1 MIRGFGAY
9 LNNRLAIYI
18 DLESLISNQNSPID
32 VSTFLEPRPGKD
44 FHSII
49 AGPVV
54 FDPKLLFCG
63 DTKSTLEGYQAMKLN
78 GMDLEELGLS
88 LVISYVS
95 EALTMRSVGQA
106 LIWRINHPLV
116 SLYELSYLYNEC
128 VRSGV
133 DGLDNFVKEIKK
145 KIAKRN
151 EGDLGAAIRKLR
163 SGGISLRELQKIN
176 IELSSKVSELRTAL
190 RYRQCDYDVEYNG
203 GLGRGGADLVVT
215 RANQET
221 NVEVRTKFT
230 EYRNFPI
237 DPKRPFPQLTIQL
250 PEIIDFNFNDNEKGN
265 IEHKFSQGDIVVE
278 DITHD
283 YGIGIKFLARGFL
296 YPAVGQPIREV
307 LNEAD
312 EMLSSGGK
320 PLVLFTANGCF
331 ESWRCIDFSRSRP
344 LSV

>member
-9 LNNRLAIYI
+9 LNNRPAIYI

-32 VSTFLEPRPGKD
+32 VSTFLKPRPGKD

-63 DTKSTLEGYQAMKLN
+63 DTKSTLEGYQAMKLK
-78 GMDLEELGLS
+78 GMDLEELGQALA
-88 LVISYVS
+88 ISYVS
-95 EALTMRSVGQA
+95 EALSMRSVGQA

-128 VRSGV
+128 YRSGV

-151 EGDLGAAIRKLR
+151 EGDLGAANRKLR
-163 SGGISLRELQKIN
+163 SGEISLTELQKIN

-215 RANQET
+215 RGNQET
-221 NVEVRTKFT
+221 NVEVRTRFT

-237 DPKRPFPQLTIQL
+237 DPKRPFPQLTTQL

-278 DITHD
+278 DLTHD
-283 YGIGIKFLARGFL
+283 YRIGIKFLARSFL
-296 YPAVGQPIREV
+296 YPAVGQPIRKV

-312 EMLSSGGK
+312 EILSSGGK

-344 LSV
+344 LSI

>member
-9 LNNRLAIYI
+9 LNNRPAIYI

-32 VSTFLEPRPGKD
+32 VSTFLKPRPGKD

-88 LVISYVS
+88 LVISYIS

-106 LIWRINHPLV
+106 LIWRIDHPLV
-116 SLYELSYLYNEC
+116 SLYELAYLYNEC
-128 VRSGV
+128 YRSGV
-133 DGLDNFVKEIKK
+133 DGLGNFVKEIKK